1 MIELR
6 GIETRSADDASAGE
20 PAQYRIISN
29 EAAELKPGDE
39 FLLLVGEPDH
49 PRRERYGL
57 PLRITERE
65 APEEDDV
72 IVEHNGKSL
81 VAQKVPEFI

>member
-6 GIETRSADDASAGE
+6 GVETRSPQASADE
-20 PAQYRIISN
+20 PTRYKIISS

-49 PRRERYGL
+49 PRREQYGL
-57 PLRITERE
+57 PLRITDRV

-72 IVEHNGKSL
+72 IVEQSGRSL